1 MRRTKEE
8 AEQTRRRIMA
18 AALRTFYRYG
28 VARATLEQI
37 ARAARVTR
45 GAIYWHFSG
54 KEALLRAIREDVS
67 LPLVDQSDFTL
78 LNDADKDPLDR
89 IEQFLVD
96 LLRAVEADEHT
107 RLAFFVLSFKCEYVG
122 ELQNEL
128 EDYLQKN
135 EHLRRALNCA
145 YTDALKQGTLREGIS
160 PGIAAL
166 ETIVFLTGLMRLW
179 LLDERGS
186 RLRKQARQ
194 LIRFHV
200 EGRARDRDRP
210 MGPQKA
216 QRKNITHK
224 PHAHQRSADAL
235 FHARSPVVQP

>member
-54 KEALLRAIREDVS
+54 KEALLRAIRDDVS

-78 LNDADKDPLDR
+78 LNASAREPLDR
-89 IEQFLVD
+89 VEEFLVN
-96 LLRAVEADEHT
+96 LLRAVETDEHT

-128 EDYLQKN
+128 EEYLHKN
-135 EHLRRALNCA
+135 EHLRRALKCA
-145 YTDALKQGTLREGIS
+145 YADALTQGALREGIS

-166 ETIVFLTGLMRLW
+166 ETVVFLAGLMRLW
-179 LLDERGS
+179 LLDERGT

-194 LIRFHV
+194 LIRAHV
-200 EGRARDRDRP
+200 EGRARNRDKPSDR
-210 MGPQKA
+210 QKA
-216 QRKNITHK
+216 QRKNVAHK
-224 PHAHQRSADAL
+224 LNAPQSDADAL
-235 FHARSPVVQP
+235 LRA